1 MTARERF
8 VDWCRAQLGKPVL
21 WGSKGADA
29 FDCSGL
35 ITRGLYELT
44 LELPPEQR
52 IDWRA
57 THNTD
62 RLFADLDLVYGE
74 PLPGD
79 AVFYWPEKRRDDN
92 DVEHV
97 AVVIEGGL
105 VITADGA
112 SSRIHTLEQAK
123 EAHAIVRVRG
133 DVSYRPRLAGFRRFP
148 LTEDAEGKLVL
159 VCQAT

>member
-1 MTARERF
+1 MTYRERF
-8 VDWCRAQLGKPVL
+8 LDWCRAQLGKPSL
-21 WGSKGADA
+21 WGSKGPEA

-44 LELPPEQR
+44 LELPSEQR

-62 RLFADLDLVYGE
+62 RLFSELAPVVGDPTPADFAFYRPGV
-74 PLPGD
+74 PLFDG
-79 AVFYWPEKRRDDN
+79 

-97 AVVIEGGL
+97 VVVIEGGL

-112 SSRIHTLEQAK
+112 SSRIHTLEAAK
-123 EAHAIVRVRG
+123 EIHAIVRVRG
-133 DVSYRPRLAGFRRFP
+133 DVSYRKHLAGFRRFP
-148 LTEDAEGKLVL
+148 ISEGPNGEPLI
-159 VCQAT
+159 VCQV

>member
-1 MTARERF
+1 MTLRERF
-8 VDWCRAQLGKPVL
+8 VDWCRAQLGKPTL
-21 WGSKGADA
+21 WGTKGPDA

-35 ITRGLYELT
+35 VTRGLYELT
-44 LELPPEQR
+44 LNLPPEQR
-52 IDWRA
+52 IDWRGS
-57 THNTD
+57 HNTD
-62 RLFADLDLVYGE
+62 RLFAELAPVQGDPAPADL
-74 PLPGD
+74 
-79 AVFYWPEKRRDDN
+79 AFYRPEKPRDEF

-97 AVVIEGGL
+97 VVMLDGGL

-148 LTEDAEGKLVL
+148 LTEGPNGEVILA
-159 VCQAT
+159 CTP